1 MPHNLIRLS
10 FFVFSCLFS
19 QQVASLEHET
29 EMGRHNSILQ
39 VDLDT
44 YALAYSDENEKGW
57 IATFTIS
64 SDGSS
69 ITEIASL
76 KHNNNQGLYN
86 SLVQVDSDTYLSLIH
101 I

>member
-1 MPHNLIRLS
+1 MHHNLVRLL

-29 EMGRHNSILQ
+29 EMGRHNTIVQ
-39 VDLDT
+39 VDSDT

-64 SDGSS
+64 SNGSS

-76 KHNNNQGLYN
+76 KHNNSQGLYN
-86 SLVQVDSDTYLSLIH
+86 SLVQVDSDSEESEV
-101 I
+101 